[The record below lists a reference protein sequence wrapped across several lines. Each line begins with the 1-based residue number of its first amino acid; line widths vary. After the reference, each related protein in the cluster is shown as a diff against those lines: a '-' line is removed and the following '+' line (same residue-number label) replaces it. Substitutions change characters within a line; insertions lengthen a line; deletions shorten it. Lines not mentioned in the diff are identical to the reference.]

1 MEFAM
6 GHKLKPLLI
15 VISAPSG
22 GGKSVLCRRLLAERK
37 DIAYSISCTT
47 RSPRGEEV
55 NGRDY
60 HFLSETDFERRV
72 KNGEFLEHAVV
83 HGKNYG
89 TLRKPVDDAFAA
101 GKSIIMD
108 IDVEGARQIREYV
121 KRLPNGDALK
131 QAFVDI
137 FIEPPSL
144 EILRQRLMNRAE
156 DKKSEIERRLKTAEQ
171 EMLQRDKYRHRI
183 VNDELDRAYVE
194 LKETI
199 LKEQTQPSC

>member
-1 MEFAM
+1 MWSNA
-6 GHKLKPLLI
+6 KLKPLLI

-37 DIAYSISCTT
+37 DVTYSISCTT
-47 RSPRGEEV
+47 RIPRGEEV

-60 HFLSETDFERRV
+60 HFLSEAEFERRV

-89 TLRKPVDDAFAA
+89 TLRKPVDDALTA

-121 KRLPNGDALK
+121 KRLPKNDTLK
-131 QAFVDI
+131 HAFVDI
-137 FIEPPSL
+137 FIEPPS
-144 EILRQRLMNRAE
+144 IDVLRQRLLNRAE
-156 DKKSEIERRLKTAEQ
+156 DQKAEIERRLKTAEQ
-171 EMLQRDKYRHRI
+171 EMFQRDNYSHRI
-183 VNDELDRAYVE
+183 VNDELDRAYGE
-194 LKETI
+194 LKEVI
-199 LKEQTQPSC
+199 LKEQSRS

>member
-1 MEFAM
+1 MEFTM

-47 RSPRGEEV
+47 RAPRGEEV
-55 NGRDY
+55 NGKDY
-60 HFLSETDFERRV
+60 HFLSEADFERRV

-101 GKSIIMD
+101 DKSIIMD

-121 KRLPNGDALK
+121 KRLPDTDTLK
-131 QAFVDI
+131 HAFVDI
-137 FIEPPSL
+137 FVEPPSL

-156 DKKSEIERRLKTAEQ
+156 DKKAEIERRLKTAEQ
-171 EMLQRDKYRHRI
+171 EMLQRDKYSHRI
-183 VNDELDRAYVE
+183 INDNLDRAYGE

-199 LKEQTQPSC
+199 LKEQTRACC

>member
-1 MEFAM
+1 MNASA
-6 GHKLKPLLI
+6 KLKPLLI
-15 VISAPSG
+15 VVSAPSG
-22 GGKSVLCRRLLAERK
+22 GGKSVLCRRLLAERR

-47 RSPRGEEV
+47 RSPRGEEA

-60 HFLSETDFERRV
+60 HFLSEAEFERRV

-121 KRLPNGDALK
+121 KRLPASDVLK
-131 QAFVDI
+131 HAFVDI
-137 FIEPPSL
+137 FVEPPSL

-171 EMLQRDKYRHRI
+171 EMRHCDKYRHRI
-183 VNDELDRAYVE
+183 VNDDLDRAYGE
-194 LKETI
+194 LKEVI
-199 LKEQTQPSC
+199 LKEQSLPSC

>member
-1 MEFAM
+1 MGATMEN
-6 GHKLKPLLI
+6 KSKPLLI

-37 DIAYSISCTT
+37 DITYSISCTT
-47 RSPRGEEV
+47 RPPRGEEV

-60 HFLSETDFERRV
+60 HFLSEAEFDQRV

-89 TLRKPVDDAFAA
+89 TLRKPVDEAFAA

-121 KRLPNGDALK
+121 KRLPDTDALK
-131 QAFVDI
+131 HAFVDI

-171 EMLQRDKYRHRI
+171 EMRQCDKYRHCI
-183 VNDELDRAYVE
+183 INDELDRAYGE
-194 LKETI
+194 LKGI
-199 LKEQTQPSC
+199 ISKEQTRS